1 MFNPP
6 NPQVFFATVWDIVRQ
21 IPPGRVSSYG
31 QIASMI
37 PPTDYADPETM
48 RRLAPRWV
56 GTAMRKSPQ
65 GAAIPWQRVIN
76 SQGRIS
82 FPPDSPQA
90 AEQQRLLESEGIR
103 FDRSGKVDLQ
113 RYGWQGPPEAYLQDQ
128 FLLPPRPLQKPP
140 RSLM

>member
-6 NPQVFFATVWDIVRQ
+6 NPRIFFATVWDIARQ

-37 PPTDYADPETM
+37 PPSEFADPQTM

-56 GTAMRKSPQ
+56 GTAMRKSPR
-65 GAAIPWQRVIN
+65 GLAIPWQRVIN

-82 FPPDSPQA
+82 FPLGSPQA
-90 AEQQRLLESEGIR
+90 AEQQRLLESEGVK
-103 FDRSGKVDLQ
+103 FDASGKVDLG
-113 RYGWQGPPEAYLQDQ
+113 RYGWQGPPESFLREHN
-128 FLLPPRPLQKPP
+128 LLPPRLLK
-140 RSLM
+140 